1 MFQIQPYSPIPVYE
15 QIVAQTEQFVLNG
28 VLPEG
33 SQMPSVRSLSMQLS
47 VNPNTIQKAYNEL
60 DARGVLCSVPGKGCF
75 IVEGARAS
83 VARNSRKRLAEL
95 EDIVRELAAAGVPL
109 AEILQCAEKAHKEGL
124 DK

>member
-60 DARGVLCSVPGKGCF
+60 DARGVLCAVPGKGCF